1 MNNLNFDP
9 GLRKA
14 FSQQTHQRLL
24 AESNQAHLIKS
35 INTEKPESR
44 KLKRYSLIAKLKI
57 IGLLVRETGANII
70 TVMRANEDALNA

>member
-1 MNNLNFDP
+1 MNNLNLDP

-24 AESNQAHLIKS
+24 AESNQARLVKS
-35 INTEKPESR
+35 LRTEKPDLR
-44 KLKRYSLIAKLKI
+44 KLKSYSLTAKLKI
-57 IGLLVRETGANII
+57 IGQLMRETGANII

>member
-24 AESNQAHLIKS
+24 AESNQARLVKS
-35 INTEKPESR
+35 IETEKPDLR
-44 KLKRYSLIAKLKI
+44 NIKRFSLLAKIKI
-57 IGLLVRETGANII
+57 IGQLVRETGGNII
-70 TVMRANEDALNA
+70 SVMRANEDALNA